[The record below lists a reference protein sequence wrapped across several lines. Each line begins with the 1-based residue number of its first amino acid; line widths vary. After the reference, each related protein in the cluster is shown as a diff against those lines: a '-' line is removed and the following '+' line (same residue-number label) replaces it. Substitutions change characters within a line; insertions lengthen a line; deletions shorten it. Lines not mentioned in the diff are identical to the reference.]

1 MAKKNK
7 VEAPVVET
15 AAPEEK
21 KHSKGFLAIMGI
33 LAVVGSALVVVLG
46 AVLSVVGSALV
57 VVLGAVLYMVNPWY
71 IPQILKRN
79 YPEWF
84 EAHPLI
90 SRFIPLT

>member
-7 VEAPVVET
+7 QADIPAAQTPEA
-15 AAPEEK
+15 EEK
-21 KHSKGFLAIMGI
+21 QRSKGKVALLGT
-33 LAVVGSALVVVLG
+33 LAVTGAALVVV
-46 AVLSVVGSALV
+46 V
-57 VVLGAVLYMVNPWY
+57 GAVLYMVNPWY

-84 EAHPLI
+84 EAHPFI

>member
-1 MAKKNK
+1 MAKKNKK

-15 AAPEEK
+15 PAPEEK
-21 KHSKGFLAIMGI
+21 TRSKGMTALLGTLA
-33 LAVVGSALVVVLG
+33 LVGGALVVVLG
-46 AVLSVVGSALV
+46 G
-57 VVLGAVLYMVNPWY
+57 VLYMVNPWY

-84 EAHPLI
+84 EAHPFI

>member
-1 MAKKNK
+1 MAKKNN
-7 VEAPVVET
+7 VEAVGTP
-15 AAPEEK
+15 APEEK
-21 KHSKGFLAIMGI
+21 KSRKLLIIFGL

-46 AVLSVVGSALV
+46 AVL
-57 VVLGAVLYMVNPWY
+57 YMINPWY

-84 EAHPLI
+84 EAHPFI

>member
-7 VEAPVVET
+7 VEATSAPA

-33 LAVVGSALVVVLG
+33 LA
-46 AVLSVVGSALV
+46 VVGSALV

>member
-1 MAKKNK
+1 MAKKNN
-7 VEAPVVET
+7 VEAVGT
-15 AAPEEK
+15 SAPEK
-21 KHSKGFLAIMGI
+21 KKSRKLPIIFGI

-46 AVLSVVGSALV
+46 AVL
-57 VVLGAVLYMVNPWY
+57 YMINPWY

-84 EAHPLI
+84 EAHPFI

>member
-7 VEAPVVET
+7 AEA
-15 AAPEEK
+15 AAPEK
-21 KHSKGFLAIMGI
+21 KKSKGLLFFLG
-33 LAVVGSALVVVLG
+33 VLT
-46 AVLSVVGSALV
+46 VVGSALV

-84 EAHPLI
+84 EAHPTQNTKKDPRSFERGSFVFPLC
-90 SRFIPLT
+90 SRFTA

>member
-1 MAKKNK
+1 MMAKKNN
-7 VEAPVVET
+7 VEAVGT

-21 KHSKGFLAIMGI
+21 KSRGLLFILGVLA
-33 LAVVGSALVVVLG
+33 AA
-46 AVLSVVGSALV
+46 GSALV
-57 VVLGAVLYMVNPWY
+57 VVLGAVLYMINPWY

-84 EAHPLI
+84 EAHPFI

>member
-1 MAKKNK
+1 MAKKNRE
-7 VEAPVVET
+7 EAAV
-15 AAPEEK
+15 AAPEK
-21 KHSKGFLAIMGI
+21 KKRSVGLAAILAI
-33 LAVVGSALVVVLG
+33 LAVVGIV
-46 AVLSVVGSALV
+46 LV

-84 EAHPLI
+84 EAHPFI

>member
-7 VEAPVVET
+7 AEA
-15 AAPEEK
+15 AAPEK
-21 KHSKGFLAIMGI
+21 KKSKGLLFFLGV
-33 LAVVGSALVVVLG
+33 LTVVGS
-46 AVLSVVGSALV
+46 LV

-84 EAHPLI
+84 EAHPFI

>member
-1 MAKKNK
+1 MAKKDK
-7 VEAPVVET
+7 KQEVVEV
-15 AAPEEK
+15 AAVPEEQK
-21 KHSKGFLAIMGI
+21 KSKGFLAIMGI
-33 LAVVGSALVVVLG
+33 LMVVGA
-46 AVLSVVGSALV
+46 ALV

>member
-7 VEAPVVET
+7 AEA
-15 AAPEEK
+15 AAPEK
-21 KHSKGFLAIMGI
+21 KKPKGLLFFLG
-33 LAVVGSALVVVLG
+33 VLT
-46 AVLSVVGSALV
+46 VVGSALV

-84 EAHPLI
+84 EAHPFI

>member
-7 VEAPVVET
+7 VEAPVVEAT
-15 AAPEEK
+15 APEEK
-21 KHSKGFLAIMGI
+21 KHSKGFLAVMGI
-33 LAVVGSALVVVLG
+33 LAVA
-46 AVLSVVGSALV
+46 GSALV

-84 EAHPLI
+84 EAHPFI

>member
-7 VEAPVVET
+7 VEAAQT
-15 AAPEEK
+15 AAPEK
-21 KHSKGFLAIMGI
+21 KKSKGLLFFLGV
-33 LAVVGSALVVVLG
+33 LAVVGVALVVVLG
-46 AVLSVVGSALV
+46 S
-57 VVLGAVLYMVNPWY
+57 VLYMVNPWY

-84 EAHPLI
+84 EAHPFI

>member
-7 VEAPVVET
+7 
-15 AAPEEK
+15 EEK
-21 KHSKGFLAIMGI
+21 QRSKGTLALLWS
-33 LAVVGSALVVVLG
+33 LAVTGSI
-46 AVLSVVGSALV
+46 LV

-84 EAHPLI
+84 EAHPFI

>member
-21 KHSKGFLAIMGI
+21 KKSKGLLFFLAV
-33 LAVVGSALVVVLG
+33 LSVVGVALVVVLG
-46 AVLSVVGSALV
+46 S
-57 VVLGAVLYMVNPWY
+57 VLYMVNPWY

-84 EAHPLI
+84 EAHPFI

>member
-1 MAKKNK
+1 MAKKDRK
-7 VEAPVVET
+7 QEAVVEVA

-21 KHSKGFLAIMGI
+21 KRSKGFLAIMGI

-46 AVLSVVGSALV
+46 AVL
-57 VVLGAVLYMVNPWY
+57 YMANPWY

>member
-33 LAVVGSALVVVLG
+33 LAVV
-46 AVLSVVGSALV
+46 LV

>member
-1 MAKKNK
+1 MAKKNN
-7 VEAPVVET
+7 VEAVGTP
-15 AAPEEK
+15 APEK
-21 KHSKGFLAIMGI
+21 KKSRKLLIIFGI

-46 AVLSVVGSALV
+46 AVL
-57 VVLGAVLYMVNPWY
+57 YMINPWY

-84 EAHPLI
+84 EAHPFI

>member
-1 MAKKNK
+1 
-7 VEAPVVET
+7 
-15 AAPEEK
+15 
-21 KHSKGFLAIMGI
+21 MGI
-33 LAVVGSALVVVLG
+33 LAVA
-46 AVLSVVGSALV
+46 GSALV

-84 EAHPLI
+84 EAHPFI

>member
-1 MAKKNK
+1 MARKNK
-7 VEAPVVET
+7 EAET
-15 AAPEEK
+15 K
-21 KHSKGFLAIMGI
+21 RSKGKAALLGT
-33 LAVVGSALVVVLG
+33 LALVGG
-46 AVLSVVGSALV
+46 ALA

-84 EAHPLI
+84 DAHPLI

>member
-7 VEAPVVET
+7 VEAAP
-15 AAPEEK
+15 AAPEK
-21 KHSKGFLAIMGI
+21 KHSKGFLALMGT
-33 LAVVGSALVVVLG
+33 LAVVGVALVVVLG
-46 AVLSVVGSALV
+46 S
-57 VVLGAVLYMVNPWY
+57 VLYMVNPWY

-84 EAHPLI
+84 EAHPFI